1 MKFASKLVHYNQA
14 PGDPFRPMSTP
25 IYQTATFEQQNID
38 SRGEYDYSRSGNPTR
53 HVLEEHLASL
63 ENGTRGFCFSS
74 GMAAIANVARLLRTG
89 DEILADYDLYG
100 GTCRLFSRVLDRS
113 GISVHYADA
122 GDLQSFAAMFTPR
135 TKLVFIESPTNPLLR
150 IIDIA
155 AVADLA
161 HRNGAWLCVDNSL
174 MSPYLQTPLDLGA
187 DVVLHS
193 ATKFLGGHSDLTGG
207 VVVVKD
213 AALAKQIRFLQNA
226 EGSALGP
233 FDCFLLLRELKTL
246 KLRIDTQQRNAAAI
260 AQFLQNDPRIKQVL
274 YPGLAGSPGYQLQRA
289 QARGAGSVL
298 CLTTGSVGVSKALA
312 DALRMFHICVSFG
325 SVHSTISLPGRMSH
339 ASVPPEIAAAR
350 ALPPDLV
357 RISVGIEDPDDL
369 IADLSEALS
378 KTRPAEQ
385 STDAH

>member
-1 MKFASKLVHYNQA
+1 MKFASKLVHYDPA
-14 PGDPFRPMSTP
+14 PGDPFHPMSTP

-53 HVLEEHLASL
+53 HVFEEHLASL

-89 DEILADYDLYG
+89 DEILADNDLYG

-122 GDLQSFAAMFTPR
+122 GDLQSFATLITPQ

-150 IIDIA
+150 IIDIT
-155 AVADLA
+155 AVAELA

-187 DVVLHS
+187 DIVLHS

-207 VVVVKD
+207 AVVVKD
-213 AALAKQIRFLQNA
+213 VALAKQIRFLLNA

-233 FDCFLLLRELKTL
+233 FDCFLLLRGLKTL
-246 KLRIDTQQRNAAAI
+246 KLRIDAQQRNAAAI

-274 YPGLAGSPGYQLQRA
+274 YPGLEGSPGYRLHHA

-298 CLTTGSVGVSKALA
+298 CVTTGSVAVSKALVNA
-312 DALRMFHICVSFG
+312 VRMFHICVSFG
-325 SVHSTISLPGRMSH
+325 SVHSTISLPRRMSH
-339 ASVPPEIAAAR
+339 ASLPPEIAAAR

-357 RISVGIEDPDDL
+357 RFSVGIEDPDDL
-369 IADLSEALS
+369 IEDLTEALS
-378 KTRPAEQ
+378 KAQPT
-385 STDAH
+385 TDSADLP